1 MSGASLYDYSG
12 SFSDHRNPLY
22 SWPSP
27 RSLPSPV
34 SPTVIEELAMKIL
47 EQRSPGVIE
56 EQAMKILEQRQ
67 QLKYEEELKELQE
80 FLQNY
85 KESKKRK
92 RSETFIFG
100 EERKK
105 VKTMPLSINTNVP
118 RVKGPRAPT
127 RTTFPAVN
135 RSNVSTANILSGSR
149 RRR

>member
-1 MSGASLYDYSG
+1 LSGASLYDYSARPV
-12 SFSDHRNPLY
+12 SDRRNPLS

-27 RSLPSPV
+27 RSLPSTPSTPV
-34 SPTVIEELAMKIL
+34 SPTVIEEL
-47 EQRSPGVIE
+47 
-56 EQAMKILEQRQ
+56 AMKILEQRQ

-118 RVKGPRAPT
+118 RVRGPRAPT

-135 RSNVSTANILSGSR
+135 KANVSTANILSGSR